1 MAALKELLSEKERYS
16 KEREDESFKKAH
28 EHEKLNA
35 LIEQK
40 LELVEKELKEYKAK
54 Y

>member
-1 MAALKELLSEKERYS
+1 MTALREQLMEKERYS

-35 LIEQK
+35 LIE
-40 LELVEKELKEYKAK
+40 
-54 Y
+54 

>member
-1 MAALKELLSEKERYS
+1 MTEKLTEKERYS
-16 KEREDESFKKAH
+16 KEREDESFKKSH

-40 LELVEKELKEYKAK
+40 LDLVEKELNEYKQK